1 MLQHVKCGRLC
12 PRDAKTSGIANDR
25 RRIRGL
31 RLPQYDSNVQSI
43 SLQSHVNHH
52 ICQNGRSPRKEVPHP
67 CWCVSNALLSQP
79 FTATIETCVQQLLT
93 LFAIARPMAP
103 FYVAGSS
110 IPHTHFA
117 RLRNIRILILAQAPS
132 SSTAS
137 TRLPLLSPTVSF
149 ARSSPPFNAICRL
162 RCIQHWCYKK
172 IRESRWLTSYTT
184 NSRRVPQRPPQ
195 PQQEHCQARPLN
207 ILV

>member
-1 MLQHVKCGRLC
+1 MPRHVESRTTDDAFEDCAC
-12 PRDAKTSGIANDR
+12 PSTTATFNLYLFIPTSIITSVKMA
-25 RRIRGL
+25 GL
-31 RLPQYDSNVQSI
+31 LGKKFPTPVGASSV
-43 SLQSHVNHH
+43 
-52 ICQNGRSPRKEVPHP
+52 
-67 CWCVSNALLSQP
+67 LLSSLAISA
-79 FTATIETCVQQLLT
+79 ATSEICVQQLLT

-149 ARSSPPFNAICRL
+149 ARSSPPLNAICRL
-162 RCIQHWCYKK
+162 RCI
-172 IRESRWLTSYTT
+172 
-184 NSRRVPQRPPQ
+184 
-195 PQQEHCQARPLN
+195 
-207 ILV
+207 